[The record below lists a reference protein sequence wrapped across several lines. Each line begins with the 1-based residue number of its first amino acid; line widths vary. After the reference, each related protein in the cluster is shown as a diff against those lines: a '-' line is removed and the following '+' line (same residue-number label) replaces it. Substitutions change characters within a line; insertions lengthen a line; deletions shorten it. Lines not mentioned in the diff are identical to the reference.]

1 MAMNLCSR
9 AFVLRRWSIIL
20 VFFLRWPIN
29 GRLTADFPGRL
40 TADFPGR
47 LTGPAPCALLLFL
60 YVPAPCALR
69 PAPCALRPAGLGA
82 CALRPA
88 GLDPWTVGEQKKTP
102 ARGAPGL
109 RA

>member
-1 MAMNLCSR
+1 MC
-9 AFVLRRWSIIL
+9 LR
-20 VFFLRWPIN
+20 
-29 GRLTADFPGRL
+29 
-40 TADFPGR
+40 
-47 LTGPAPCALLLFL
+47 
-60 YVPAPCALR
+60 PAPCALR